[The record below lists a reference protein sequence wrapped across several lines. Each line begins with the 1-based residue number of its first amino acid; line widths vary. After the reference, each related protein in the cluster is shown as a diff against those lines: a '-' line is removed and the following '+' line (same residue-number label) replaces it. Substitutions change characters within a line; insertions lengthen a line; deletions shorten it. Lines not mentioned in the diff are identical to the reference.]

1 MRVDLG
7 AVRSVRALCAASVLP
22 LVLLLAMFSG
32 LAAMAAAEQERPRM
46 ALLPEARA
54 VFSGE
59 AAELLCMT
67 ETTKDL
73 DSDSDSSWGNWEVD
87 PEHAAEE
94 VELLFRALRFGYA
107 GYQFFGGDAAF
118 GAAKDAV
125 LREISELSG
134 LYDAIPNWRYL
145 DAITGN
151 LKFVHD
157 AHLAFADRSLCTR
170 STFRLCPFYEF
181 TRSGQF
187 GQLTGDW
194 RDADGR
200 RLIAVNGEEPSGYLK
215 PSINEDG
222 EIVYILGVMSS
233 ERRQDILLELEF
245 EGGNTEM
252 AWLIPAEGGAPGD
265 IAYQLVEF
273 EGLQMAVCETFRSS
287 ADNEDEL
294 GEFVKDARPF
304 LMTANLR
311 TDTALVL
318 QINRRADTG
327 GQGRVMLSRDEPAEI
342 GDRRR
347 SAAEA
352 LIRCL
357 RSTGNVAV
365 VGTNTRG
372 ALLTANPGLLRLP
385 YSGLTVRIPA
395 MIWMDHEMRNL
406 DGLGYSPDFWVHPDT
421 ADSRAAAFARR
432 YLMKQPVPLSSCIQ
446 RSK

>member
-1 MRVDLG
+1 
-7 AVRSVRALCAASVLP
+7 
-22 LVLLLAMFSG
+22 
-32 LAAMAAAEQERPRM
+32 
-46 ALLPEARA
+46 
-54 VFSGE
+54 
-59 AAELLCMT
+59 MT

-87 PEHAAEE
+87 PERAAEE

-233 ERRQDILLELEF
+233 ERHQDILLELEF

-327 GQGRVMLSRDEPAEI
+327 GQGHVMLSRDEPAEI

-347 SAAEA
+347 SAADAEPLGWSVAVAGEVPGRDPELDTELDADVPFVLVLVDSNTASAAEA

-432 YLMKQPVPLSSCIQ
+432 YLMKQPVPLCSCIQ